1 MASSGTPYWALVSVL
16 FSSFPLTPTLG
27 MVLYDA
33 AVDLYRRREAVG
45 PVAGELFQGRVKNLD
60 KHMLLGTIGGPAFE
74 ADLETERGKGKVR
87 FLITPEGLDQAGAQQ
102 QRAAP
107 PRRELLN

>member
-16 FSSFPLTPTLG
+16 FSSFPLSPTLG

-33 AVDLYRRREAVG
+33 AIGLWRRGEAMT
-45 PVAGELFQGRVKNLD
+45 PIAGELFQGRVTNLD

-74 ADLETERGKGKVR
+74 ADVDTERGKGKVR
-87 FLITPEGLDQAGAQQ
+87 FVVTSEGLERAGLQE
-102 QRAAP
+102 RAAR